1 MTVANGKVISGQ
13 NGNSKLGKNQ
23 YVLSGHGEAR
33 EALRKLKIGT
43 PISIQNRPEL
53 AQVSTTGGASLQAGM
68 MVMKNG
74 RYVGADSSNNK
85 ARSFIGTT
93 KDNNL
98 VVLAVDKVGLQSV
111 GVTQKEGAKLL
122 SKLGVVDGAELSNQG
137 SVDLVVK
144 DEYVHKSTSS
154 PTSYEDIVIIK

>member
-1 MTVANGKVISGQ
+1 M
-13 NGNSKLGKNQ
+13 
-23 YVLSGHGEAR
+23 
-33 EALRKLKIGT
+33 
-43 PISIQNRPEL
+43 
-53 AQVSTTGGASLQAGM
+53 
-68 MVMKNG
+68 
-74 RYVGADSSNNK
+74 
-85 ARSFIGTT
+85 
-93 KDNNL
+93 
-98 VVLAVDKVGLQSV
+98 